1 VIQHHPDD
9 STLLQYA
16 TGALPEAL
24 NVVLA
29 THLTY
34 CAVCRQA
41 VAHLETIGGIILEE
55 IEPEPMSN
63 LPVQP
68 SLIDW
73 QSPIVNHNLP
83 APLNRTPLGS
93 HWWPIGVGLY
103 WRRLRVAGSAWGGLI
118 WGKPGAK
125 LPRHRHV
132 GLELTCVLEGSF
144 TDSAAE
150 YFAGDISDPEEG
162 DHSDPPITITGS
174 QPCLCALATEGMHL
188 RGVLGFVQRTIGWM
202 NGPSAGSILCGL
214 IAVSATQ
221 G

>member
-9 STLLQYA
+9 STLLQYV

-24 NVVLA
+24 NLVLA

-34 CAVCRQA
+34 CALCRQS

-55 IEPEPMSN
+55 IEPEPTSN
-63 LPVQP
+63 LPA
-68 SLIDW
+68 SLSDRQLQASLSDW
-73 QSPIVNHNLP
+73 QSPIVNHSLP

-93 HWWPIGVGLY
+93 YWWPFAAGLR

-125 LPRHRHV
+125 LPRHRHA

-144 TDSAAE
+144 ADGSGE

-162 DHSDPPITITGS
+162 DHSEPPIIITGS
-174 QPCLCALATEGMHL
+174 QPCLCVLASEGMHL
-188 RGVLGFVQRTIGWM
+188 WGVSGLVQRTIGWM
-202 NGPSAGSILCGL
+202 SGRSIGSILCG
-214 IAVSATQ
+214 
-221 G
+221 

>member
-24 NVVLA
+24 NVALA
-29 THLTY
+29 THLTF
-34 CAVCRQA
+34 CAVCRRA

-55 IEPEPMSN
+55 IEPEPMFD

-68 SLIDW
+68 SSIDW

-83 APLNRTPLGS
+83 APLNRTALGS
-93 HWWPIGVGLY
+93 HWWPIGVGIY
-103 WRRLRVAGSAWGGLI
+103 WRRLRVAGSGWGGLI

-144 TDSAAE
+144 TDSATE

-162 DHSDPPITITGS
+162 DHSDLPIIITGS
-174 QPCLCALATEGMHL
+174 QPCLCVLASEGMHL
-188 RGVLGFVQRTIGWM
+188 RGVLGLVQRTMGWM
-202 NGPSAGSILCGL
+202 NGPSTGSVLG
-214 IAVSATQ
+214 

>member
-1 VIQHHPDD
+1 MIQHHPDD
-9 STLLQYA
+9 STLLQYV
-16 TGALPEAL
+16 TGAMPEAL

-34 CAVCRQA
+34 CAVCRQS
-41 VAHLETIGGIILEE
+41 VAQLETIGGIILEE

-63 LPVQP
+63 FPAQA
-68 SLIDW
+68 SLSDW
-73 QSPIVNHNLP
+73 QSPIVNHDLP

-93 HWWPIGVGLY
+93 YWWPFGVGLH

-144 TDSAAE
+144 TDSAGE

-162 DHSDPPITITGS
+162 IIAIRRSSS
-174 QPCLCALATEGMHL
+174 QGPSRVYACWRVKACICRGFWAL
-188 RGVLGFVQRTIGWM
+188 VQRTMGWM
-202 NGPSAGSILCGL
+202 NGSS
-214 IAVSATQ
+214 T
-221 G
+221 